1 MGEAVNFLPA
11 PSTARARMKVALKAY
26 LTGACAGKSL
36 PFVQSL
42 AVTCE
47 HKSDGFCTHM
57 HSPKRPET
65 SAQVPVS
72 SQTIALVQKFRGN
85 LTHI

>member
-1 MGEAVNFLPA
+1 
-11 PSTARARMKVALKAY
+11 MKVALKAY

-36 PFVQSL
+36 PFVQLL

-65 SAQVPVS
+65 SAQVPVW
-72 SQTIALVQKFRGN
+72 SQTIALVKNSEGILPIFKGREFCN
-85 LTHI
+85 IPLIL